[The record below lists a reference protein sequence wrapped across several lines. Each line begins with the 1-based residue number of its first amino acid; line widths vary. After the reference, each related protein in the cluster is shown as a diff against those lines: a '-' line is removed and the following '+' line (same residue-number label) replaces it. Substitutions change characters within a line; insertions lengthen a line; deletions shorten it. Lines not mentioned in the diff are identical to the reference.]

1 MTRAALQLDFVAP
14 PRLRWR
20 WLSGAALAAMAL
32 LLALLVVLQSGVSQ
46 RHEAAASRHELLSA
60 RLQGASPRSQAAP
73 DARTRADISRAN
85 GVIEELAVP
94 WERLFDAV
102 EDADARGL
110 GALSLTPNAR
120 ERTLRFAGEAR
131 DINELLAYVDRM
143 AAQSALGEVHLEGY
157 NTVVRDGQPV
167 LSFTLA
173 ANWRGLP

>member
-1 MTRAALQLDFVAP
+1 MRHALLLIVRQ
-14 PRLRWR
+14 
-20 WLSGAALAAMAL
+20 
-32 LLALLVVLQSGVSQ
+32 LLALLLVLQSRVSQ
-46 RHEAAASRHELLSA
+46 RHEAAASRHELLSE

-173 ANWRGLP
+173 ASWHGLP